1 MPRGQ
6 YIRTAETLAYGR
18 EPFTCPKCHVTFP
31 QSMGKGTHIRYCGT
45 QDDTMW
51 ARIDKNH
58 PSGCWVYKGA
68 TDRRGYGRPCRMLF
82 GGGRKRYYAHR
93 RSYEIHKGPIPEGML
108 VLHSCDNPPCCNP
121 DHLSLGKDADN
132 HVDMRAR
139 GRANYISRAK
149 LTEDQVREIRASQG
163 TKEELAAKYSV
174 SAGTIYNIK
183 TRRIWKNVE

>member
-6 YIRTAETLAYGR
+6 YERTPERLAYMR

-31 QSMGKGTHIRYCGT
+31 GSGGKGTHIRHCGK
-45 QDDTMW
+45 QDEVLW

-58 PSGCWVYKGA
+58 PSGCWVYTGA
-68 TDRRGYGRPCRMLF
+68 TDRRGYGRPAIKT
-82 GGGRKRYYAHR
+82 KRYYAHR
-93 RSYEIHKGPIPEGML
+93 RSYEIHKGPIPDGML

-121 DHLSLGKDADN
+121 EHLSLGLDADN
-132 HVDMRAR
+132 HRDMRAR

-149 LTEDQVREIRASQG
+149 LAADQVREIRASPG

-174 SAGTIYNIK
+174 SPGTIYNIK
-183 TRRIWKNVE
+183 TRRIWKNI